1 MNLILYRVHSFLIC
15 LYSFVICEFNYSSS
29 ENYRTALELASS
41 IAKGLAEVQNG
52 KGFQAVSGTFHIE
65 KLNIEEKEI

>member
-1 MNLILYRVHSFLIC
+1 MNLILYRVHSFFIC
-15 LYSFVICEFNYSSS
+15 LYSFVICEFNYSSN

-41 IAKGLAEVQNG
+41 IAKG
-52 KGFQAVSGTFHIE
+52 FQATSGTFHVK